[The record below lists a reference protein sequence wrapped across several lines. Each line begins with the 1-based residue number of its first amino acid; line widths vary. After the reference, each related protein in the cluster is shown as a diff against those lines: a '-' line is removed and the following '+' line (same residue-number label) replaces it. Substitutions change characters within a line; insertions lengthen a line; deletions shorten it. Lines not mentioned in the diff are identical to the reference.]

1 MGFSTWLIFI
11 FVLNS
16 FYFVSSW
23 NFFFVCFTRME
34 FFLLKKNKHLPGA
47 FIKSTDKNDEW
58 NHVDD

>member
-23 NFFFVCFTRME
+23 IFFCLLHKNGI
-34 FFLLKKNKHLPGA
+34 FFIQKNKHLPGA

-58 NHVDD
+58 NVDD